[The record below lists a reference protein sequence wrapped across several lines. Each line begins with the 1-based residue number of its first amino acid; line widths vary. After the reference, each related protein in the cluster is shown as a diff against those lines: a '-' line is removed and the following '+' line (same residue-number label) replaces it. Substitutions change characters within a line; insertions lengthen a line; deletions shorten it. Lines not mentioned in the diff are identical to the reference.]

1 MRILKKRKQKKAEES
16 EAGEVC
22 ADCGNERARLA
33 HLPAANKRVC
43 YECRTKTYATK
54 QWAKK
59 SYSLSERDLLGLIPE
74 AVTNP
79 VLPRRT

>member
-16 EAGEVC
+16 AAGEVC
-22 ADCGNERARLA
+22 ADCGNERARLV

-59 SYSLSERDLLGLIPE
+59 SYSLSERDLLGLTPE

-79 VLPRRT
+79 VLPR